1 MSLADGYSLVGAVA
15 VLIRLQEKGL
25 TRLTGLLTTLALIWI
40 LSIALCVGDRPNLE
54 KDKSFYWHKTPED
67 GSLFQ
72 SGFAIGGTSAAFQI
86 SVNLETITV

>member
-1 MSLADGYSLVGAVA
+1 MSLANGDFLVGTLA

-25 TRLTGLLTTLALIWI
+25 TGLTGLLATLALIGA
-40 LSIALCVGDRPNLE
+40 IALCVGDRPNLE
-54 KDKSFYWHKTPED
+54 KDKSFSWHKTPED
-67 GSLFQ
+67 GSLFP